1 MNQDCEGDI
10 RFTGLKDKN
19 GREIYEGDIIR
30 FFDCDGD
37 GYTVPVVWD
46 NDYACFSVDWGSNM
60 LTSFD
65 YLEEFYTDLK
75 DIEVIGNIYENLS
88 LIRQENKMET
98 LQEQL
103 LEPQLDIGK
112 AVLESMMEIYFRDGA
127 LKGVLIP
134 AKFQDKEFEIEVRM
148 K

>member
-1 MNQDCEGDI
+1 
-10 RFTGLKDKN
+10 
-19 GREIYEGDIIR
+19 
-30 FFDCDGD
+30 
-37 GYTVPVVWD
+37 
-46 NDYACFSVDWGSNM
+46 
-60 LTSFD
+60 
-65 YLEEFYTDLK
+65 
-75 DIEVIGNIYENLS
+75 
-88 LIRQENKMET
+88 MET

-134 AKFQDKEFEIEVRM
+134 AKFQDKEFEIVVRM

>member
-1 MNQDCEGDI
+1 MTIPKFRVYDKVECMMITTSDYEDLSDLFCCLNADDGFFSELMQS
-10 RFTGLKDKN
+10 TGLIDKN
-19 GREIYEGDIIR
+19 GEEVFEGDIIR

-46 NDYACFSVDWGSNM
+46 NDYACFNVDWGSNM

-88 LIRQENKMET
+88 LIR
-98 LQEQL
+98 
-103 LEPQLDIGK
+103 
-112 AVLESMMEIYFRDGA
+112 
-127 LKGVLIP
+127 
-134 AKFQDKEFEIEVRM
+134 
-148 K
+148 